1 MSDLESFKLENEKL
15 KKENESLKI
24 QMANNNQGMNNFANQ
39 LDAYKGEL
47 TDARTI
53 SFQLRMS
60 LGNAINTNQ
69 AMAER
74 MKVLEAQIEK
84 MKKEKTD
91 SVPVKDL
98 ESKQNK
104 P

>member
-1 MSDLESFKLENEKL
+1 MSDLEQL
-15 KKENESLKI
+15 KKENEALKI
-24 QMANNNQGMNNFANQ
+24 QLANNNQGMNNFLNQ
-39 LDAYKGEL
+39 IEAYKGEL

-60 LGNAINTNQ
+60 LGMALNTHQ
-69 AMAER
+69 AMNER

-91 SVPVKDL
+91 SLPPSDS
-98 ESKQNK
+98 ESKQK
-104 P
+104 KS